1 MCSPHGIASF
11 TLRRDATRNTEQW
24 LAAVVACSAPIATC
38 GARTSVHGST
48 RRSTPHLTSNRSVR
62 LAALLSPLYNSPQGH
77 LHRQPIPSTAHDH
90 HHTLCQFISS
100 FDHRAT
106 TAATT
111 SICERRR
118 ALARAAA
125 TSRRRCEPK
134 RMPFRLTASRNVRK
148 PRLNTSHYFAL
159 PLCFAP
165 ARSEAKRQIHSSSS
179 ATTLRRARREGA
191 IDHSSPPFITHLSAA
206 GARTRQQTMQR
217 TLARARRHAACSRAT
232 LSRCTHAHTPHAAMR
247 HRAPAPARTRATGT
261 ETNLPAPRARKAAIR
276 PPSLQ

>member
-1 MCSPHGIASF
+1 M
-11 TLRRDATRNTEQW
+11 
-24 LAAVVACSAPIATC
+24 
-38 GARTSVHGST
+38 
-48 RRSTPHLTSNRSVR
+48 RRSVAPDALQTPHLTSNRSVR
-62 LAALLSPLYNSPQGH
+62 LAALSSPLYNSPQGH

-90 HHTLCQFISS
+90 HHTLCQFNSS

-111 SICERRR
+111 SICERRPP
-118 ALARAAA
+118 LARAAA

-134 RMPFRLTASRNVRK
+134 RTPFRLTAPRYVRK

-179 ATTLRRARREGA
+179 ATHVATRAQRRRHRPWLA
-191 IDHSSPPFITHLSAA
+191 PFITHLSAA

-261 ETNLPAPRARKAAIR
+261 ETNLPAPRARKAAVR

>member
-1 MCSPHGIASF
+1 MI
-11 TLRRDATRNTEQW
+11 
-24 LAAVVACSAPIATC
+24 PIATC
-38 GARTSVHGST
+38 RDLGNGST

-191 IDHSSPPFITHLSAA
+191 IDHSSPPSSPTS
-206 GARTRQQTMQR
+206 RRQ
-217 TLARARRHAACSRAT
+217 ARAQDNRPCKE
-232 LSRCTHAHTPHAAMR
+232 LSRELAATQLAPELRYRVAHTPIPLMLPCATAHPPQ
-247 HRAPAPARTRATGT
+247 RAPEPPALRRTSLRPEPAR
-261 ETNLPAPRARKAAIR
+261 R
-276 PPSLQ
+276 P